1 MVLQLNRF
9 LRRGPFASKDTSP
22 IDLESGLV
30 MLPVGMPDSVV
41 QWQPYSV
48 VSFITH
54 VGAVPTSGHY
64 RAVLFNAGDMC
75 ITDDNKRPAKVCA
88 ADRVLERAYLVML
101 RKASGAVGELF
112 PAVLH
117 AQ

>member
-22 IDLESGLV
+22 VDLESGLV
-30 MLPVGMPDSVV
+30 MLPIGMPGSVV

-48 VSFITH
+48 VSFITQ
-54 VGAVPTSGHY
+54 VGSVPTSGHY

-101 RKASGAVGELF
+101 RRESGALGQLSS
-112 PAVLH
+112 AVLH